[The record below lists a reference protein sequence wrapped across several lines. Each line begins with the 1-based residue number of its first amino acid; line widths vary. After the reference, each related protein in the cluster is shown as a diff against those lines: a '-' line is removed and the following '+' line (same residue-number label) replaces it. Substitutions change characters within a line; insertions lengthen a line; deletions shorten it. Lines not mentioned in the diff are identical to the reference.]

1 MSKRPVHNEDD
12 GNVVHFDF
20 RDELNIQ
27 RRKRRRKELILG
39 LGAFSIVFAG
49 GMLALNWPLA
59 GIGASNGDQGASKP
73 LSLISAGNS
82 PHFELCG
89 MVRKTCVVD
98 GDTFWLDGV
107 KIRIADID
115 TPEISEPKCDSEYDL
130 GMKATYR
137 LRELL
142 NEGPFE
148 LNSIGSRDED
158 RHGRKLRVVVR
169 NGRSLGDQLVSE
181 GLARTWS
188 GRREP
193 WC

>member
-1 MSKRPVHNEDD
+1 M
-12 GNVVHFDF
+12 VHFGF
-20 RDELNIQ
+20 RDELKSQ
-27 RRKRRRKELILG
+27 RPKRRKKELILG
-39 LGAFSIVFAG
+39 LGAFSVVFAG

-59 GIGASNGDQGASKP
+59 GMSSPNGSQDSSRP
-73 LSLISAGNS
+73 LSLLSAGSS

-115 TPEISEPKCDSEYDL
+115 TPEISEPKCDLEYEL

-137 LRELL
+137 LRDLL

-158 RHGRKLRVVVR
+158 RHGRKLRIVVR

>member
-1 MSKRPVHNEDD
+1 
-12 GNVVHFDF
+12 
-20 RDELNIQ
+20 
-27 RRKRRRKELILG
+27 
-39 LGAFSIVFAG
+39 
-49 GMLALNWPLA
+49 
-59 GIGASNGDQGASKP
+59 
-73 LSLISAGNS
+73 
-82 PHFELCG
+82 

-130 GMKATYR
+130 GMKATHR

-148 LNSIGSRDED
+148 LNSIGNRDED

>member
-1 MSKRPVHNEDD
+1 
-12 GNVVHFDF
+12 
-20 RDELNIQ
+20 
-27 RRKRRRKELILG
+27 
-39 LGAFSIVFAG
+39 
-49 GMLALNWPLA
+49 
-59 GIGASNGDQGASKP
+59 
-73 LSLISAGNS
+73 
-82 PHFELCG
+82 

-115 TPEISEPKCDSEYDL
+115 TPEISEPKCDSEYEL

-148 LNSIGSRDED
+148 LNSIGNRDED
-158 RHGRKLRVVVR
+158 QHGRKLRVVVR